1 MSNPSPGIAA
11 EPPALAAERER
22 LIPELLKQSKATT
35 GTVQTALRKMHDV
48 LVQTRPGATA
58 DLKVYE
64 AAKVA
69 FVQLDKEPNVRVPPV
84 LLQAVQFLQKRTEV
98 LGAASGQSQ
107 PPRSAPPQQARSEQ
121 TLPPKSAQTQPP
133 RSGQTLPPKGPPTG
147 TAIPRRNTEDGFEM
161 PKRTSSSISLVPAS
175 GPREAENQAKIAPR
189 PGAPVPMKPPGPSK
203 LKG

>member
-1 MSNPSPGIAA
+1 MSNPKSPSAISA

-48 LVQTRPGATA
+48 LVQTRPGATG
-58 DLKVYE
+58 DLKAYE
-64 AAKVA
+64 AAKAA

-84 LLQAVQFLQKRTEV
+84 LLQAVQFLQKRTEAMS
-98 LGAASGQSQ
+98 AAAGQSQ
-107 PPRSAPPQQARSEQ
+107 PPRSAPPSPPKSAPPSPPKSEQ
-121 TLPPKSAQTQPP
+121 TLPPKS
-133 RSGQTLPPKGPPTG
+133 GPP
-147 TAIPRRNTEDGFEM
+147 AAAMPRRNTEDGFEM

-175 GPREAENQAKIAPR
+175 GPRESEKQPQIQPR
-189 PGAPVPMKPPGPSK
+189 PGAPAPMKPPGAGK